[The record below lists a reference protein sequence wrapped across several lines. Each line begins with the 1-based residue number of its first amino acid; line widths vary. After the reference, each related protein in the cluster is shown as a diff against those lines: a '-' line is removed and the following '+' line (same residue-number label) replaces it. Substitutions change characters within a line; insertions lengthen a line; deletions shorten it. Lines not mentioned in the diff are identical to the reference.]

1 MLLKNCRI
9 VKDGKII
16 DGDILIE
23 NGRIKKIAKDIK
35 GGDEV
40 IDIKN
45 SIVIPGV
52 IDAHVHF
59 RWGEEKKEDFLSGSL
74 AAINGGV
81 CFAIDMPN
89 NKPPITTKE
98 LFYKKLEDCKKNSK
112 INIFL
117 NFGVTERNYFE
128 NIEDAKAYKIFMVK
142 SVGDLYIEDYS
153 KLKDILNQNKLFCIH
168 AEHKDVIDENL
179 KKYSLKSWIDHCKIR
194 DEKSEVEAVKEV
206 IKYLKIID
214 KLGDKKPHVHFCHI
228 STKEAL
234 HLIKKAKQDL
244 KNVKISVEATPHH
257 IYLNKDMAEELKG
270 FGKFNPPLRE
280 KEDNIAL
287 IKGIVNEDVD
297 IVASDH
303 APHLLEDKIKDVK
316 NCPSGIPGVE
326 TIVPLTLNLVNK
338 KLITLF
344 DAVRVLS
351 ENPAKIFKI
360 NNKIEEGN
368 LANLTIVDLKKEG
381 KINAELFKSKA
392 KFSPFDKWEIK
403 GFPIYTVVNGKVY
416 EAYGK
421 VYERWPYVHLHCN

>member
-9 VKDGKII
+9 VKDDKII
-16 DGDILIE
+16 EGDILIDE
-23 NGRIKKIAKDIK
+23 NGKIKKIAKNIK
-35 GGDEV
+35 VDDET

-45 SIVIPGV
+45 SLVIPGV

-59 RWGEEKKEDFLSGSL
+59 RWGEKEKEDFSTGSL
-74 AAINGGV
+74 AGINGGV

-98 LFYKKLEDCKKNSK
+98 LFYKKLEDSKKDSK
-112 INIFL
+112 INIFF
-117 NFGVTERNYFE
+117 NFGITEKNYLE
-128 NIEDAKAYKIFMVK
+128 NVKEAKAYKIFMVK
-142 SVGDLYIEDYS
+142 SVGDLYINDYS

-168 AEHKDVIDENL
+168 AEHKDVINENIE
-179 KKYSLKSWIDHCKIR
+179 KYPLDSWIDHCKIR

-206 IKYLKIID
+206 IKNLKIID
-214 KLGDKKPHVHFCHI
+214 KLEKYKPHIHFCHI
-228 STKEAL
+228 STKKALYIIKEAK
-234 HLIKKAKQDL
+234 HEL
-244 KNVKISVEATPHH
+244 KNIKITVEATPHH

-287 IKGIVNEDVD
+287 IKGIINKD
-297 IVASDH
+297 IDIIASDH
-303 APHLLEDKIKDVK
+303 APHLLEDKLKDVR
-316 NCPSGIPGVE
+316 NCPSGIPGIE

-351 ENPAKIFKI
+351 KNPAKIFDI

-368 LANLTIVDLKKEG
+368 LTNLTIIDLKKEG

-392 KFSPFDKWEIK
+392 KFSPFDGWEVK
-403 GFPIYTVVNGKVY
+403 GFPIYTVVNGTLY
-416 EAYGK
+416 ESYGF
-421 VYERWPYVHLHCN
+421 YY